1 MDLLLN
7 QEQFMIILLD
17 LIVFY
22 LLVKT
27 LFGERSKE
35 KYILFYPDF
44 NEYLL
49 GDYEMPNSFNQALE
63 TSRNKLRKNNN
74 VL

>member
-1 MDLLLN
+1 MLP
-7 QEQFMIILLD
+7 ILS
-17 LIVFY
+17 IVRFT
-22 LLVKT
+22 K
-27 LFGERSKE
+27 

-44 NEYLL
+44 NESLL